1 LGGGGDLNRTLA
13 SWRTVEK
20 RTTRRALLAAGGL
33 SVVAAVA
40 ADRIPVARTV
50 ARSPA
55 GPSGRRPV
63 ALVYRGPAACD
74 GCAEAAA
81 NLLGRQRQDFVIRY
95 IGRRERV
102 QFSAEPL
109 ARAQLY
115 VQPGGNDDLDQAW
128 RQLLEEPG
136 FTPGLIPDFVRGGG
150 RYLGLCMGG
159 YLAGSTG
166 TGNGGFQFLP
176 GDSGEY
182 VGSAGA
188 DVTTLNDTLVGVS
201 WLAGQRPRKRTMYFQ
216 DAPYFWL
223 DGSLAARRARVLARY
238 RNKGADK
245 KIAMVIVPY
254 GRGKVGASGP
264 HPEATPDWYV
274 SNGLPSWHAADEDI
288 GDTLISTL
296 MR

>member
-1 LGGGGDLNRTLA
+1 
-13 SWRTVEK
+13 VEK
-20 RTTRRALLAAGGL
+20 RITRRALLAAGGL
-33 SVVAAVA
+33 SAIGAVA
-40 ADRIPVARTV
+40 ADRIAASRPA
-50 ARSPA
+50 ARSPSE
-55 GPSGRRPV
+55 PSGRRPV
-63 ALVYRGPAACD
+63 ALIYRGPAACD
-74 GCAEAAA
+74 GCAETAA

-95 IGRRERV
+95 IGSREHV
-102 QFSAEPL
+102 PFSAGTL

-128 RQLLEEPG
+128 RQLLKEPG

-150 RYLGLCMGG
+150 RYLGFCMGG
-159 YLAGSTG
+159 YLSGRTDTGS
-166 TGNGGFQFLP
+166 GGFRLLP

-188 DVTTLNDTLVGVS
+188 DVKTLDDTLVQVT
-201 WLAGQRPRKRTMYFQ
+201 WLAGQLPRKRTMYFQ

-223 DGSLAARRARVLARY
+223 DGSLAARQARVLARY
-238 RNKGADK
+238 RNQGTGK
-245 KIAMVIVPY
+245 KIAMVIIAY

-274 SNGLPSWHAADEDI
+274 SNGLPSRHAADEDI

>member
-1 LGGGGDLNRTLA
+1 M
-13 SWRTVEK
+13 EK
-20 RTTRRALLAAGGL
+20 RITRRALLAAGGL
-33 SVVAAVA
+33 SAIGVVA
-40 ADRIPVARTV
+40 ADRIPVGRTV
-50 ARSPA
+50 ARSPS

-95 IGRRERV
+95 IGPRERA
-102 QFSAEPL
+102 QFSTQTL

-128 RQLLEEPG
+128 RQLLKEPG

-188 DVTTLNDTLVGVS
+188 DIKTLNDSLVGVT
-201 WLAGQRPRKRTMYFQ
+201 WLAGQLPRKRTMYFQ

-223 DGSLAARRARVLARY
+223 DGSFAAREARVLARY
-238 RNKGADK
+238 RNQGADK
-245 KIAMVIVPY
+245 KIAMMVVPC
-254 GRGKVGASGP
+254 GRGKVGVSGRIRNP
-264 HPEATPDWYV
+264 HRTGTSATACLRGTQPARTSV
-274 SNGLPSWHAADEDI
+274 TP
-288 GDTLISTL
+288 
-296 MR
+296 

>member
-1 LGGGGDLNRTLA
+1 M
-13 SWRTVEK
+13 EK
-20 RTTRRALLAAGGL
+20 RITRRALLAAGGL
-33 SVVAAVA
+33 SAIGVVA
-40 ADRIPVARTV
+40 ADRIPASRTV
-50 ARSPA
+50 ARSP
-55 GPSGRRPV
+55 SGSSGGRPV

-81 NLLGRQRQDFVIRY
+81 NLLSRQRQDFVIRY
-95 IGRRERV
+95 IGPRERV
-102 QFSAEPL
+102 QFSAETL

-128 RQLLEEPG
+128 RQLLKEPG
-136 FTPGLIPDFVRGGG
+136 FAPGLIPDFVRDGG

-159 YLAGSTG
+159 YLAGSTD
-166 TGNGGFQFLP
+166 TGNGGFRFLP

-188 DVTTLNDTLVGVS
+188 DVKTLNDTLVRVT
-201 WLAGQRPRKRTMYFQ
+201 WLAGGLPRKRTMYFQ

-223 DGSLAARRARVLARY
+223 DGSLAARQARVLARY
-238 RNKGADK
+238 RNQGADK
-245 KIAMVIVPY
+245 KIAMVVVPY
-254 GRGKVGASGP
+254 GRGKVGVSGP

-274 SNGLPSWHAADEDI
+274 SNGLPSWYAAGQDA
-288 GDTLISTL
+288 GDALISTL